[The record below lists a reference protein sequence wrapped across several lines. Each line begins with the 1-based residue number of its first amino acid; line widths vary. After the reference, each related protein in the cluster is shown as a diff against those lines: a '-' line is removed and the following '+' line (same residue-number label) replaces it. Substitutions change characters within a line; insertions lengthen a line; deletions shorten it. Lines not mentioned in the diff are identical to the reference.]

1 MAYSKLYCESGPNEM
16 APLASILWERNNRL
30 LDPVLFFF
38 WDQCFKSTFTG
49 AWYFSWFIRHCL
61 YDTIPGRLLF
71 HWLKDFPS
79 HSQGVN
85 IWHRCCVCLF
95 VVFCLL
101 FFFCFVRVPQ
111 KMYLSVSFVLVVDEV
126 VVKAYAI
133 EISSIVEAK
142 LPRYWRVS
150 RIWFMYMRKSRRAA
164 LAARL
169 LMQFCTFLCQTA
181 TWDFSRS
188 DSFSWNLS
196 RDVSAA
202 NSIAVLSCL
211 AYAMVVLW
219 REIGKVTL
227 CALDVQKF

>member
-1 MAYSKLYCESGPNEM
+1 MIQYQVDCC
-16 APLASILWERNNRL
+16 SIGWKIFRRILRVSIF
-30 LDPVLFFF
+30 DIVVAF
-38 WDQCFKSTFTG
+38 
-49 AWYFSWFIRHCL
+49 
-61 YDTIPGRLLF
+61 
-71 HWLKDFPS
+71 
-79 HSQGVN
+79 
-85 IWHRCCVCLF
+85 VCLWFF
-95 VVFCLL
+95 VF

-142 LPRYWRVS
+142 LPRYRRVS

-169 LMQFCTFLCQTA
+169 LMQFCTILCQTT

-196 RDVSAA
+196 TDVSEA
-202 NSIAVLSCL
+202 NSSAVLSCL
-211 AYAMVVLW
+211 DYAMVVLW

-227 CALDVQKF
+227 RALDVQKF

>member
-1 MAYSKLYCESGPNEM
+1 MRWRRWLQFCGSETIGC
-16 APLASILWERNNRL
+16 SIQCY
-30 LDPVLFFF
+30 FFF
-38 WDQCFKSTFTG
+38 EISVLNQ
-49 AWYFSWFIRHCL
+49 
-61 YDTIPGRLLF
+61 
-71 HWLKDFPS
+71 
-79 HSQGVN
+79 HSRERDIFRDSSVIACMIQYQVDYCSMGWKIFRRILRVSVFD
-85 IWHRCCVCLF
+85 I
-95 VVFCLL
+95 VVAFFCLWFFVF

-111 KMYLSVSFVLVVDEV
+111 KMYLSVSFVVVVAEV
-126 VVKAYAI
+126 EVKAYAI

-164 LAARL
+164 PAARL